1 MKTSSKICS
10 NNRRPCVCAQLT
22 RLTAAI
28 LFAATSAAFA
38 DDSLWFSY
46 EKKSDVSLAPA
57 PLFNP
62 KEDSL
67 SLPEQVGSAS
77 RLPDRWTQATLD
89 LIIKYQLNP
98 LRAARVLAYVHA
110 AMDDAMTLAVQ
121 SGLAEEVAV
130 IGLHRAASTTL
141 SYFFP
146 QDTQDKVEAMGFAEI
161 AQLKALSAISDPQ
174 AQKAW
179 LMGNQVAAAA
189 IGRARDDGADAT
201 WNPNNRPKAAPHVWR
216 ATPPLFIFNP
226 AEPMAGEWRTWNL
239 RDSAEI
245 QPPPPFEYGSKDFWK
260 EVEEVKNVTD
270 KLTAEQKRIA
280 EEWNLDLGTVS
291 PGGVWNKI
299 ALKIAQ
305 EEKLIL
311 RERLRLFAV
320 LDTAIADAFIACW
333 KAKYTW
339 WTVRPISVIQE
350 KLDPKF
356 ASHVLTPAF
365 PSYPSG
371 HATIS
376 GAASAVIGHF
386 APSRKSEVDQ
396 MALEAAVS
404 RLYGGIHFTSDD
416 DEGLELGRRIGKRA
430 IERRLSKR

>member
-1 MKTSSKICS
+1 MKTSSAICS
-10 NNRRPCVCAQLT
+10 NNRRSYTCAQLAL
-22 RLTAAI
+22 LTATI
-28 LFAATSAAFA
+28 LFATTGAALA

-46 EKKSDVSLAPA
+46 AKKPDVSLAPA
-57 PLFNP
+57 PAFNT
-62 KEDSL
+62 KKNAL
-67 SLPEQVGSAS
+67 SLPEQVGSAT

-110 AMDDAMTLAVQ
+110 AMDDAMTLAVRN
-121 SGLAEEVAV
+121 GLAEEAVV

-141 SYFFP
+141 GYFFP
-146 QDTQDKVEAMGFAEI
+146 QEAQDKIEAMGFAEI
-161 AQLKALSAISDPQ
+161 TQLKVHAAISDAQ

-179 LMGNQVAAAA
+179 LTGNQVAAAA

-201 WNPNNRPKAAPHVWR
+201 WNPNNRPKAAPHIWR
-216 ATPPLFIFNP
+216 ATPPLLIYNP
-226 AEPMAGEWRTWNL
+226 AEPMAGTWQTWNL

-245 QPPPPFEYGSKDFWK
+245 QPPPPLEYGSKEFWK
-260 EVEEVKNVTD
+260 EVEQVKTVTD

-291 PGGVWNKI
+291 PGGVWNKV

-305 EEKLIL
+305 EEKLNL
-311 RERLRLFAV
+311 RERLRLFAA
-320 LDTAIADAFIACW
+320 LDTALADAFIACW

-339 WTVRPISVIQE
+339 WSVRPISVIQE

-356 ASHVLTPAF
+356 APHILTPAF

-376 GAASAVIGHF
+376 GAASTVIGHF
-386 APSRKSEVDQ
+386 VPSRKSEVDR
-396 MALEAAVS
+396 MAEQAALS
-404 RLYGGIHFTSDD
+404 RLYGGIHFTSDND
-416 DEGLELGRRIGKRA
+416 QGLELGRRIGNRA